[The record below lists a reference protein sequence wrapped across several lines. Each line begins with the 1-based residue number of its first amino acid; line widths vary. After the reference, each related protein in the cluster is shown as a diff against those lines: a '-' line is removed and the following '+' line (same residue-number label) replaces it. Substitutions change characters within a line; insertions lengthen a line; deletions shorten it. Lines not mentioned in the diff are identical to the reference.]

1 MVNFQKNINE
11 RKIMFKLISK
21 TIAAVAIVSV
31 ALFGSAN
38 AKTLKIETHFTASS
52 PNGEVAAQFA
62 KNVEKFS
69 GGSLKVEMFYSSSV
83 TGKSAEVFN
92 SAQTGIIDC
101 DMTGAGYQTG
111 KNAAFQFAGDV
122 MGGYDN
128 PYQQY
133 EFLNFPGAQE
143 AVDALYN
150 KYGMT
155 LIGWWIPGHESLI
168 SSRPIPD
175 VASLKDFKFRS
186 PPGMESMIFTTLG
199 AKPIVMDFG
208 EVPTALQT
216 GLIDGAD
223 YSSLATNYAGGHY
236 EQNKYA
242 TYPGFHSMPADHLA
256 CNTKVW
262 NKLKPHEKGAMLAAI
277 EICGRTIT
285 SLVERKNAEA
295 VKALNEMGVT
305 LHDWSKED
313 RAKFRQ
319 AALGAWEEWKTKSPE
334 AAALIEIHKAYMKA
348 NGIL

>member
-1 MVNFQKNINE
+1 ML
-11 RKIMFKLISK
+11 KLITK
-21 TIAAVAIVSV
+21 ITAAIAVVSI

-69 GGSLKVEMFYSSSV
+69 GGSLKVQMFYSSSV

-133 EFLNFPGAQE
+133 EFPNYPGAQE

-186 PPGMESMIFTTLG
+186 PPGMESMIFTALG

-262 NKLKPHEKGAMLAAI
+262 NKLKPHEQGAMLAAI

-295 VKALNEMGVT
+295 VKALQEMGVT
-305 LHDWSKED
+305 LHDLSRED
-313 RAKFRQ
+313 RLKFRQ
-319 AALGAWEEWKTKSPE
+319 AALGAWEEWKKKSPE

>member
-1 MVNFQKNINE
+1 ML
-11 RKIMFKLISK
+11 KLITK
-21 TIAAVAIVSV
+21 LTAAIAVVSI
-31 ALFGSAN
+31 ALFGSAH

-69 GGSLKVEMFYSSSV
+69 GGSLKVQMFYSSSV

-186 PPGMESMIFTTLG
+186 PPGMESMIFTALG

-262 NKLKPHEKGAMLAAI
+262 NKLKPHEQGAMLAAI

-295 VKALNEMGVT
+295 VKALQEMGVT
-305 LHDWSKED
+305 LHDWSRED
-313 RAKFRQ
+313 RLKFRQ
-319 AALGAWEEWKTKSPE
+319 AALGAWEEWKKKSPE

>member
-1 MVNFQKNINE
+1 
-11 RKIMFKLISK
+11 
-21 TIAAVAIVSV
+21 
-31 ALFGSAN
+31 
-38 AKTLKIETHFTASS
+38 
-52 PNGEVAAQFA
+52 
-62 KNVEKFS
+62 
-69 GGSLKVEMFYSSSV
+69 
-83 TGKSAEVFN
+83 
-92 SAQTGIIDC
+92 
-101 DMTGAGYQTG
+101 
-111 KNAAFQFAGDV
+111 

-186 PPGMESMIFTTLG
+186 PPGMESMIFTALG

-262 NKLKPHEKGAMLAAI
+262 KKLMKHEQGDMLAAI
-277 EICGRTIT
+277 EIAGRTIT

-305 LHDWSKED
+305 LHDWSRED
-313 RAKFRQ
+313 RLKFRQ
-319 AALGAWEEWKTKSPE
+319 AALGAWEEWKKKSPE
-334 AAALIEIHKAYMKA
+334 AAALIEIHTAYMKA
-348 NGIL
+348 NGIM

>member
-1 MVNFQKNINE
+1 
-11 RKIMFKLISK
+11 MFKLISK

-262 NKLKPHEKGAMLAAI
+262 KKLKKHEQGAMLAAI
-277 EICGRTIT
+277 EIAGRTIT

-305 LHDWSKED
+305 LHDWSRED
-313 RAKFRQ
+313 RLKFRT
-319 AALGAWEEWKTKSPE
+319 AALAAWEEWKTKSPE

-348 NGIL
+348 NGIM

>member
-1 MVNFQKNINE
+1 ML
-11 RKIMFKLISK
+11 KLISK
-21 TIAAVAIVSV
+21 LTAAIAVVSI
-31 ALFGSAN
+31 ALFGSAH

-69 GGSLKVEMFYSSSV
+69 GGSLKVQMFYSSSV

-186 PPGMESMIFTTLG
+186 PPGMESMIFTALG

-262 NKLKPHEKGAMLAAI
+262 NKLKPHEQGAMLAAI

-295 VKALNEMGVT
+295 VKALQEMGVT
-305 LHDWSKED
+305 LHDWSRED
-313 RAKFRQ
+313 RLKFRQ
-319 AALGAWEEWKTKSPE
+319 AALGAWEEWKKKSPE

>member
-1 MVNFQKNINE
+1 
-11 RKIMFKLISK
+11 
-21 TIAAVAIVSV
+21 
-31 ALFGSAN
+31 
-38 AKTLKIETHFTASS
+38 
-52 PNGEVAAQFA
+52 
-62 KNVEKFS
+62 
-69 GGSLKVEMFYSSSV
+69 
-83 TGKSAEVFN
+83 
-92 SAQTGIIDC
+92 
-101 DMTGAGYQTG
+101 
-111 KNAAFQFAGDV
+111 
-122 MGGYDN
+122 
-128 PYQQY
+128 
-133 EFLNFPGAQE
+133 
-143 AVDALYN
+143 
-150 KYGMT
+150 
-155 LIGWWIPGHESLI
+155 
-168 SSRPIPD
+168 
-175 VASLKDFKFRS
+175 
-186 PPGMESMIFTTLG
+186 MESMIFTALG

-295 VKALNEMGVT
+295 VKALKEMGVT

-319 AALGAWEEWKTKSPE
+319 AALGAWEEWKNKSPE

>member
-1 MVNFQKNINE
+1 ML
-11 RKIMFKLISK
+11 KLITK
-21 TIAAVAIVSV
+21 ITAAIAVVSI

-69 GGSLKVEMFYSSSV
+69 GGSLKVQMFYSSSV

-168 SSRPIPD
+168 SSKPIPD
-175 VASLKDFKFRS
+175 VASIKDFKFRS
-186 PPGMESMIFTTLG
+186 PPGMESMIFTALG

-262 NKLKPHEKGAMLAAI
+262 NKLKPHEKGAMKAAI

-295 VKALNEMGVT
+295 VKALKEMGVT
-305 LHDWSKED
+305 LHDWSRED
-313 RAKFRQ
+313 RLKFRN
-319 AALGAWEEWKTKSPE
+319 AALGAWEEWKKKSPE

>member
-1 MVNFQKNINE
+1 ML
-11 RKIMFKLISK
+11 KLISK
-21 TIAAVAIVSV
+21 LTAAIAVVSI
-31 ALFGSAN
+31 ALFGSAH

-69 GGSLKVEMFYSSSV
+69 GGSLKVQMFYSSSV

-186 PPGMESMIFTTLG
+186 PPGMESMIFTALG

-262 NKLKPHEKGAMLAAI
+262 NKLKPHEQGAMKAGI
-277 EICGRTIT
+277 EIAGRTIT

-305 LHDWSKED
+305 LHDWSRED
-313 RAKFRQ
+313 RLKFRN

>member
-1 MVNFQKNINE
+1 
-11 RKIMFKLISK
+11 MFKLISK
-21 TIAAVAIVSV
+21 TLAAVAMVSV

-62 KNVEKFS
+62 KNVEMFS
-69 GGSLKVEMFYSSSV
+69 GGSLKIEMFYSSSV

-262 NKLKPHEKGAMLAAI
+262 KKLKPHEQGAMKAGI
-277 EICGRTIT
+277 EIAGRTIT

-305 LHDWSKED
+305 LHDWSRED
-313 RAKFRQ
+313 RLEFRT
-319 AALGAWEEWKTKSPE
+319 AALAAWEEWKTKSPE

-348 NGIL
+348 NGIM

>member
-1 MVNFQKNINE
+1 MINFRKNINE

-21 TIAAVAIVSV
+21 TLAAVAMVSV

-186 PPGMESMIFTTLG
+186 PPGMESMIFTALG

-262 NKLKPHEKGAMLAAI
+262 KKLKKHEQGAMLAAI
-277 EICGRTIT
+277 EIAGRTIT

-305 LHDWSKED
+305 LHDWSRED
-313 RAKFRQ
+313 RLKFRQ
-319 AALGAWEEWKTKSPE
+319 AALAAWEEWKTKSPE

-348 NGIL
+348 NGIM

>member
-1 MVNFQKNINE
+1 ML
-11 RKIMFKLISK
+11 KLITK
-21 TIAAVAIVSV
+21 ITAAIAVVSI

-69 GGSLKVEMFYSSSV
+69 GGSLKIQMFYSSSV

-168 SSRPIPD
+168 SSKPIPD
-175 VASLKDFKFRS
+175 VASIKDFKFRS
-186 PPGMESMIFTTLG
+186 PPGMESMIFTALG

-295 VKALNEMGVT
+295 VKALTAMGVT
-305 LHDWSKED
+305 LHDWSRED
-313 RAKFRQ
+313 RLKFRN
-319 AALGAWEEWKTKSPE
+319 AALGAWEEWKKKSPE

>member
-1 MVNFQKNINE
+1 ML
-11 RKIMFKLISK
+11 KLITK
-21 TIAAVAIVSV
+21 ITAAIAVVSI

-69 GGSLKVEMFYSSSV
+69 GGSLKVQMFYSSSV

-133 EFLNFPGAQE
+133 DFLKFPGAQE

-186 PPGMESMIFTTLG
+186 PPGMESMIFTALG

-223 YSSLATNYAGGHY
+223 DSSLATNYAGGHY

-262 NKLKPHEKGAMLAAI
+262 NKLKPHEQGAMLAAI

-295 VKALNEMGVT
+295 VKALKEMGVT
-305 LHDWSKED
+305 LHDWSRED
-313 RAKFRQ
+313 RLKFRQ
-319 AALGAWEEWKTKSPE
+319 AALGAWEEWKKKSPE

>member
-1 MVNFQKNINE
+1 ML
-11 RKIMFKLISK
+11 KLISK
-21 TIAAVAIVSV
+21 LTAAIAVVSI
-31 ALFGSAN
+31 ALFGSAH

-69 GGSLKVEMFYSSSV
+69 GGSLKVQMFYSSSV

-133 EFLNFPGAQE
+133 EFLNYPGAQE

-168 SSRPIPD
+168 SSKPIPD
-175 VASLKDFKFRS
+175 VASIKDFKFRS
-186 PPGMESMIFTTLG
+186 PPGMESMIFTALG

-262 NKLKPHEKGAMLAAI
+262 KKLKPHERGAMKAGI
-277 EICGRTIT
+277 EIAGRTIT

-305 LHDWSKED
+305 LHDWSRED
-313 RAKFRQ
+313 RLKFRQ
-319 AALGAWEEWKTKSPE
+319 AALAAWEEWKTKSPE

-348 NGIL
+348 NGIM

>member
-1 MVNFQKNINE
+1 MINFRKNINE

-21 TIAAVAIVSV
+21 TLAAVAMVSV

-62 KNVEKFS
+62 KNVEMFS
-69 GGSLKVEMFYSSSV
+69 GGSLKIEMFYSSSV

>member
-1 MVNFQKNINE
+1 
-11 RKIMFKLISK
+11 MFKLISK
-21 TIAAVAIVSV
+21 TLAAVAMVSV

-69 GGSLKVEMFYSSSV
+69 GGSLKIEMFYSSSV

-133 EFLNFPGAQE
+133 EFLNYPGAQE

-186 PPGMESMIFTTLG
+186 PPGMESMIFTSLG

-262 NKLKPHEKGAMLAAI
+262 NKLKPHEQGAMKAGI
-277 EICGRTIT
+277 EIAGRTIT

-305 LHDWSKED
+305 LHDWSRED
-313 RAKFRQ
+313 RLKFRT
-319 AALGAWEEWKTKSPE
+319 AALAAWEEWKTKSPE

-348 NGIL
+348 NGIM

>member
-1 MVNFQKNINE
+1 ML
-11 RKIMFKLISK
+11 KLITK
-21 TIAAVAIVSV
+21 ITAAIALVSI

-69 GGSLKVEMFYSSSV
+69 GGSLKVQMFYSSSV

-168 SSRPIPD
+168 SSKPIPD
-175 VASLKDFKFRS
+175 VASIKDFKFRS
-186 PPGMESMIFTTLG
+186 PPGMESMIFTALG

-295 VKALNEMGVT
+295 VKALTAMGVT
-305 LHDWSKED
+305 LHDWSRED
-313 RAKFRQ
+313 RLKFRN
-319 AALGAWEEWKTKSPE
+319 AALGAWEEWKKKSPE

>member
-1 MVNFQKNINE
+1 ML
-11 RKIMFKLISK
+11 KLITK
-21 TIAAVAIVSV
+21 LTAAIAVVSI
-31 ALFGSAN
+31 ALFGSAH

-62 KNVEKFS
+62 KNVEMFS
-69 GGSLKVEMFYSSSV
+69 GGSLKVQMFYSSSV

-186 PPGMESMIFTTLG
+186 PPGMESMIFTALG

-262 NKLKPHEKGAMLAAI
+262 NKLKPHEQGAMLAAI

-295 VKALNEMGVT
+295 VKALQEMGVT
-305 LHDWSKED
+305 LHDWSRED
-313 RAKFRQ
+313 RLKFRQ
-319 AALGAWEEWKTKSPE
+319 AALGAWEEWKKKSPE

>member
-1 MVNFQKNINE
+1 
-11 RKIMFKLISK
+11 MFKLISK
-21 TIAAVAIVSV
+21 TLAAVAMVSV

-133 EFLNFPGAQE
+133 EFLNYPGAQE

-262 NKLKPHEKGAMLAAI
+262 NKLKPHEQGAMLAGI
-277 EICGRTIT
+277 EIAGRTIT

-305 LHDWSKED
+305 LHDWSRED
-313 RAKFRQ
+313 RLKFRT
-319 AALGAWEEWKTKSPE
+319 AALAAWEEWKTKSPE

-348 NGIL
+348 NGIM

>member
-1 MVNFQKNINE
+1 ML
-11 RKIMFKLISK
+11 KLISK
-21 TIAAVAIVSV
+21 LTAAIAVVSI
-31 ALFGSAN
+31 ALFGSAQ

-69 GGSLKVEMFYSSSV
+69 GGSLKVQMFYSSSV

-186 PPGMESMIFTTLG
+186 PPGMESMIFTALG

-295 VKALNEMGVT
+295 VKALKEMGVT

-319 AALGAWEEWKTKSPE
+319 AALGAWEEWKNKSPE

>member
-1 MVNFQKNINE
+1 ML
-11 RKIMFKLISK
+11 KLITK
-21 TIAAVAIVSV
+21 LTAAIAVVSI
-31 ALFGSAN
+31 ALFGSAH

-69 GGSLKVEMFYSSSV
+69 GGSLKVQMFYSSSV

-168 SSRPIPD
+168 SSKPIPD
-175 VASLKDFKFRS
+175 VASIKDFKFRS
-186 PPGMESMIFTTLG
+186 PPGMESMIFTALG

-295 VKALNEMGVT
+295 VKALTAMGVT
-305 LHDWSKED
+305 LHDWSRED
-313 RAKFRQ
+313 RLKFRN
-319 AALGAWEEWKTKSPE
+319 AALGAWEEWKKKSPE

>member
-1 MVNFQKNINE
+1 ML
-11 RKIMFKLISK
+11 KLITK
-21 TIAAVAIVSV
+21 ITAAIAVVSI

-69 GGSLKVEMFYSSSV
+69 GGSLKVQMFYSSSV

-111 KNAAFQFAGDV
+111 KNAAFQFAGV

-133 EFLNFPGAQE
+133 DFLKFPGAQE

-168 SSRPIPD
+168 SSKPIPD
-175 VASLKDFKFRS
+175 VASIKDFKFRS
-186 PPGMESMIFTTLG
+186 PPGMESMIFTALG

-295 VKALNEMGVT
+295 VKALTAMGVT
-305 LHDWSKED
+305 LHDWSRED
-313 RAKFRQ
+313 RLKFRN
-319 AALGAWEEWKTKSPE
+319 AALGAWEEWKKKSPE

>member
-62 KNVEKFS
+62 KNVEMFS

-92 SAQTGIIDC
+92 SSQTGIIDC

-133 EFLNFPGAQE
+133 EFLNFPGAQD

-186 PPGMESMIFTTLG
+186 PPGMESMIFTALG

-319 AALGAWEEWKTKSPE
+319 AALGAWEEWKNKSPE

>member
-1 MVNFQKNINE
+1 
-11 RKIMFKLISK
+11 MFKLISK
-21 TIAAVAIVSV
+21 TLAAVAMVSV

-69 GGSLKVEMFYSSSV
+69 GGSLKIEMFYSSSV

-186 PPGMESMIFTTLG
+186 PPGMESMIFTALG

-262 NKLKPHEKGAMLAAI
+262 KKLKKHEQGAMLAAI
-277 EICGRTIT
+277 EIAGRTIT

-305 LHDWSKED
+305 LHDWSRED
-313 RAKFRQ
+313 RLKFRQ
-319 AALGAWEEWKTKSPE
+319 AALAAWEEWKTKSPE

-348 NGIL
+348 NGIM

>member
-1 MVNFQKNINE
+1 
-11 RKIMFKLISK
+11 MFKLISK
-21 TIAAVAIVSV
+21 TIAAVAVVSV

-186 PPGMESMIFTTLG
+186 PPGMESMIFTALG

-262 NKLKPHEKGAMLAAI
+262 KKLKKHEQGAMLAAI
-277 EICGRTIT
+277 EIAGRTIT

-305 LHDWSKED
+305 LHDWSRED
-313 RAKFRQ
+313 RLKFRE
-319 AALGAWEEWKTKSPE
+319 AALAAWEEWKNKSPE

-348 NGIL
+348 NGIM

>member
-1 MVNFQKNINE
+1 
-11 RKIMFKLISK
+11 MFKLITK

-69 GGSLKVEMFYSSSV
+69 GGSLKVQMFYSSSV

-133 EFLNFPGAQE
+133 EFLNYPGAQE

-186 PPGMESMIFTTLG
+186 PPGMESMIFTALG

-295 VKALNEMGVT
+295 VKALKEMGVT

-319 AALGAWEEWKTKSPE
+319 AALGAWEEWKNKSPE

>member
-1 MVNFQKNINE
+1 MCI
-11 RKIMFKLISK
+11 RDR
-21 TIAAVAIVSV
+21 
-31 ALFGSAN
+31 
-38 AKTLKIETHFTASS
+38 
-52 PNGEVAAQFA
+52 
-62 KNVEKFS
+62 
-69 GGSLKVEMFYSSSV
+69 FYSSSV

-186 PPGMESMIFTTLG
+186 PPGMESMIFTALG

-262 NKLKPHEKGAMLAAI
+262 NKLKPHEQGAMLAAI

-295 VKALNEMGVT
+295 VKALKEMGVT
-305 LHDWSKED
+305 LHDWSRED
-313 RAKFRQ
+313 RLKFRQ
-319 AALGAWEEWKTKSPE
+319 AALGAWEEWKKKSPE

>member
-1 MVNFQKNINE
+1 MINFRKNINE

-21 TIAAVAIVSV
+21 TLAAVAMVSV

-69 GGSLKVEMFYSSSV
+69 GGSLKIEMFYSSSV

-133 EFLNFPGAQE
+133 EFLNYPGAQD

-262 NKLKPHEKGAMLAAI
+262 NKLKPHEKGAMKAGI
-277 EICGRTIT
+277 EIAGRTIT

-305 LHDWSKED
+305 LHDWSRED
-313 RAKFRQ
+313 RLKFRT
-319 AALGAWEEWKTKSPE
+319 AALAAWEEWKTKSPE

-348 NGIL
+348 NGIM

>member
-1 MVNFQKNINE
+1 
-11 RKIMFKLISK
+11 MFKLISK
-21 TIAAVAIVSV
+21 TLAAVAMVSV

-38 AKTLKIETHFTASS
+38 AKTLKVETHFTASS

-69 GGSLKVEMFYSSSV
+69 GGSLKIEMFYSSSV

-186 PPGMESMIFTTLG
+186 PPGMESMIFTALG

-262 NKLKPHEKGAMLAAI
+262 KKLKKHEQGAMLAAI
-277 EICGRTIT
+277 EIAGRTIT

-305 LHDWSKED
+305 LHDWSRED
-313 RAKFRQ
+313 RLKFRQ
-319 AALGAWEEWKTKSPE
+319 AALAAWEEWKTKSPE

-348 NGIL
+348 NGIM

>member
-1 MVNFQKNINE
+1 MLKS
-11 RKIMFKLISK
+11 ISK
-21 TIAAVAIVSV
+21 LTAAIAVVSI
-31 ALFGSAN
+31 ALFGSAH

-69 GGSLKVEMFYSSSV
+69 GGSLKVQMFYSSSV

-186 PPGMESMIFTTLG
+186 PPGMESMIFTALG

-262 NKLKPHEKGAMLAAI
+262 NKLKPHEQGAMLAAI

-295 VKALNEMGVT
+295 VKALKEMGVT
-305 LHDWSKED
+305 LHDWSRED
-313 RAKFRQ
+313 RLKFRQ
-319 AALGAWEEWKTKSPE
+319 AALGAWEEWKKKSPE

>member
-1 MVNFQKNINE
+1 MLKS
-11 RKIMFKLISK
+11 ISK
-21 TIAAVAIVSV
+21 LTAAIAVVSI
-31 ALFGSAN
+31 ALFGSAH

-69 GGSLKVEMFYSSSV
+69 GGSLKVQMFYSSSV

-186 PPGMESMIFTTLG
+186 PPGMESMIFTALG

-262 NKLKPHEKGAMLAAI
+262 NKLKPHEQGAMLAAI

-295 VKALNEMGVT
+295 VKALQEMGVT
-305 LHDWSKED
+305 LHDWSRED
-313 RAKFRQ
+313 RLKFRQ
-319 AALGAWEEWKTKSPE
+319 AALGAWEEWKKKSPE

>member
-1 MVNFQKNINE
+1 
-11 RKIMFKLISK
+11 MFKFISK

-133 EFLNFPGAQE
+133 EFLNFPGAQD

-186 PPGMESMIFTTLG
+186 PPGMESMIFTALG

-262 NKLKPHEKGAMLAAI
+262 KKLKKHEQGAMLAAI
-277 EICGRTIT
+277 EIAGRTIT

-305 LHDWSKED
+305 LHDWSRED
-313 RAKFRQ
+313 RLKFRT
-319 AALGAWEEWKTKSPE
+319 AALAAWEEWKTKSPE

-348 NGIL
+348 NGIM

>member
-1 MVNFQKNINE
+1 
-11 RKIMFKLISK
+11 MFKLISK

-62 KNVEKFS
+62 KNVEMFS

-133 EFLNFPGAQE
+133 EFLNYPGAQE

-186 PPGMESMIFTTLG
+186 PPGMESMIFTALG

-319 AALGAWEEWKTKSPE
+319 AALGAWEEWKNKSPE

>member
-1 MVNFQKNINE
+1 
-11 RKIMFKLISK
+11 MFKFISK

-69 GGSLKVEMFYSSSV
+69 GGSLKIQMFYSSSV

-186 PPGMESMIFTTLG
+186 PPGMESMIFTALG

-208 EVPTALQT
+208 KFQL
-216 GLIDGAD
+216 L
-223 YSSLATNYAGGHY
+223 Y
-236 EQNKYA
+236 
-242 TYPGFHSMPADHLA
+242 
-256 CNTKVW
+256 
-262 NKLKPHEKGAMLAAI
+262 KL
-277 EICGRTIT
+277 
-285 SLVERKNAEA
+285 V
-295 VKALNEMGVT
+295 
-305 LHDWSKED
+305 
-313 RAKFRQ
+313 
-319 AALGAWEEWKTKSPE
+319 
-334 AAALIEIHKAYMKA
+334 
-348 NGIL
+348 

>member
-1 MVNFQKNINE
+1 
-11 RKIMFKLISK
+11 MFKLISK
-21 TIAAVAIVSV
+21 TLAAVAMVSV

-62 KNVEKFS
+62 KNVEEFS
-69 GGSLKVEMFYSSSV
+69 GGSLKIEMFYSSSV

-262 NKLKPHEKGAMLAAI
+262 KKLKKHEQGAMLAAI
-277 EICGRTIT
+277 EIAGRTIT

-305 LHDWSKED
+305 LHDWSRED
-313 RAKFRQ
+313 RLKFRT
-319 AALGAWEEWKTKSPE
+319 AALAAWEEWKNKSPE

-348 NGIL
+348 NGIM

>member
-1 MVNFQKNINE
+1 
-11 RKIMFKLISK
+11 MFKLISK
-21 TIAAVAIVSV
+21 TIAAIAIVSV

-69 GGSLKVEMFYSSSV
+69 GGSLKVQMFYSSSV

-186 PPGMESMIFTTLG
+186 PPGMESMIFTALG

>member
-1 MVNFQKNINE
+1 ML
-11 RKIMFKLISK
+11 KLITK
-21 TIAAVAIVSV
+21 ITAAIAVVSI

-69 GGSLKVEMFYSSSV
+69 GGSLKVQMFYSSSV

-168 SSRPIPD
+168 SSKPIPD
-175 VASLKDFKFRS
+175 VASIKDFKFRS
-186 PPGMESMIFTTLG
+186 PPGMESMIFTALG

-277 EICGRTIT
+277 EICCRTIT

-295 VKALNEMGVT
+295 VKALTAMGVT
-305 LHDWSKED
+305 LHDWSRED
-313 RAKFRQ
+313 RLKFRN
-319 AALGAWEEWKTKSPE
+319 AALGAWEEWKKKSPE